1 MSFHF
6 AVGDTVRV
14 RAGDPPGHIRTPFY
28 VRGKT
33 GVVTARW
40 GEFRNP
46 EELAFG
52 KPGLPKQPLYMVQ
65 FRQADL
71 WPGYTGPAADTL
83 EADIYEHWLEPAR

>member
-1 MSFHF
+1 MTYRF

-14 RAGDPPGHIRTPFY
+14 LTGDPPGHIRTPSY

-33 GVVTARW
+33 GVVEQRW

-52 KPGLPKQPLYMVQ
+52 KPGLPKRPLYLIR
-65 FRQADL
+65 FRQAEV
-71 WPGYTGPAADTL
+71 WPGYKGPAGDTL
-83 EADIYEHWLEPAR
+83 AADIYEHWLEPAR